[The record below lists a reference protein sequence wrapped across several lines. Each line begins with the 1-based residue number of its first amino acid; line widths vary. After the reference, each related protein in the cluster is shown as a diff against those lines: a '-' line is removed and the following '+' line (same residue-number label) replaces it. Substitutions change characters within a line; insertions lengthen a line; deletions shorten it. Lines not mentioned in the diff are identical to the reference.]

1 MSEVNVTY
9 AFVSLCV
16 AFYAHERFT
25 NPPVRAMTTAIQY
38 HVAWFGYLVSTLILF
53 AALSAVLTSTEA
65 LKFLT
70 MLTGADLPS
79 DARKLPA
86 PFLAALFL
94 TTLLP
99 RLPVLKGLDARIQQF
114 FRDLGEIPY
123 KALSLGWRL
132 RNESLRIPVEV
143 RGKAAERLTAMGIDD
158 ADAMIETPCD
168 ATESLWVKLTA
179 LVIQL
184 QEEVES
190 NRRPRFKRHQE
201 HNYEH
206 ILASFAS
213 QAEVASVVFRMKVD
227 QPLLARKF
235 RHDCRDLL
243 KEVTDFIS
251 RGMLQSEYGLNRTY
265 RALKRWGFEE
275 LIQDESN
282 PSLSINQLIEV
293 VLVLLVWMFLFFLFV
308 GGRAVDDNA
317 RVAEVL
323 VKASA
328 IALIL
333 GAAIACAIYPKCLFK
348 KAAHRASDGTRP
360 WAFYLLSALLAAVCW
375 LLITSVRLW
384 LEGNPGV
391 DDAPVAPI
399 AEQLS
404 GKRPWILISV
414 VSAFFCAFMT
424 DNDLARWKLSESFA
438 RWLEG
443 FAMAMILAATMYV
456 VTRWLGEIRPI
467 PIPPARITMMLGS
480 ASVVG
485 FIIGF
490 FVPTLYR
497 TIPRRILERQRI
509 AADFMEDHDDP
520 PVESIEQEQ
529 RRAAA

>member
-1 MSEVNVTY
+1 MSEVNATY

-25 NPPVRAMTTAIQY
+25 NPPVRAMTTAVQY
-38 HVAWFGYLVSTLILF
+38 HVAWFGYLVSTLTLF
-53 AALSAVLTSTEA
+53 AGLSAVLASTEA

-70 MLTGADLPS
+70 LLTGAELSS

-99 RLPVLKGLDARIQQF
+99 RLPVLKDLDARIQQF

-132 RNESLRIPVEV
+132 RNESLRMPEKV
-143 RGKAAERLTAMGIDD
+143 RERVAERLNAMGIED
-158 ADAMIETPCD
+158 AEAMIDSPRDT
-168 ATESLWVKLTA
+168 TEAIWVKLVA
-179 LVIQL
+179 LMDQL
-184 QEEVES
+184 NEEVES

-201 HNYEH
+201 PAYEC
-206 ILASFAS
+206 ILATFAG
-213 QAEVASVVFRMKVD
+213 QAEVAPVVFRMSAE

-235 RHDCRDLL
+235 RHDCRELL

-251 RGMLQSEYGLNRTY
+251 RGMLQSEYSLNRAY
-265 RALKRWGFEE
+265 RALQRWGFES
-275 LIQDESN
+275 LNHDRS
-282 PSLSINQLIEV
+282 SRFLSINQLIEV

-323 VKASA
+323 MKASA

-333 GAAIACAIYPKCLFK
+333 GAAIACAIYPKCVFK
-348 KAAHRASDGTRP
+348 RAAHRGSDGTRP
-360 WAFYLLSALLAAVCW
+360 WVFYLLSALLSAVCW
-375 LLITSVRLW
+375 VLINGVRLW
-384 LEGNPGV
+384 LEGNHGM
-391 DDAPVAPI
+391 DGGQALSI
-399 AEQLS
+399 AGQLS
-404 GKRPWILISV
+404 EKRPWILIALST
-414 VSAFFCAFMT
+414 AFFCAYMA
-424 DNDLARWKLSESFA
+424 DNDFQRWKLSETAA
-438 RWLEG
+438 RWIE
-443 FAMAMILAATMYV
+443 AIVMAIVLAATMYV
-456 VTRWLGEIRPI
+456 VTRWLGELRPMRAERI
-467 PIPPARITMMLGS
+467 PMMLAS

-497 TIPRRILERQRI
+497 RIPQRLLEHQR
-509 AADFMEDHDDP
+509 ATADIREEDNDGLLEETE
-520 PVESIEQEQ
+520 PVEP
-529 RRAAA
+529 RAAA